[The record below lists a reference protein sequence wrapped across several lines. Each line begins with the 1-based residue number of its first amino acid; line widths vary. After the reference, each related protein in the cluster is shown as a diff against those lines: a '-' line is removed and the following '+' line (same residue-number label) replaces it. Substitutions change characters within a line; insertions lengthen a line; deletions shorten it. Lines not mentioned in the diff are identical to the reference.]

1 MNEDGTK
8 ITLDG
13 YVDDNGAPIKPV
25 EDKD

>member
-8 ITLDG
+8 ITP
-13 YVDDNGAPIKPV
+13 YVDDNGAPIKSV